1 MSKPNPTGP
10 AELRGVGESDGLM
23 TAVGRAARGGVATP
37 VQADV
42 LKTIAPRA
50 IGSHPRQNLAINV
63 STWKY
68 RTKVRRREALCYR
81 WKNL

>member
-1 MSKPNPTGP
+1 
-10 AELRGVGESDGLM
+10 
-23 TAVGRAARGGVATP
+23 